1 MTAIEPTRRTEY
13 VALDSLVEDPANP
26 KSHDMPLMNASVGRF
41 GFIEPVVM
49 DERTGYIISGHGRRA
64 TIAAI
69 RDSGQAPP
77 DGVMVD
83 ADGVWLVPVV
93 RGWSSRSDTEALAA
107 LAALNRI
114 GERGGWDDGNL
125 LAVLDKIGESEDGL
139 VGIGFTD
146 SDHAVLRRL
155 AEAEAVYSIGIDSM
169 VDEFKD
175 VSGQDAVEYK
185 MEYASKITVYLRDNE
200 AIADFKDRL
209 GLEEVGRT
217 VNYPPD
223 WSPQDRRRYHDL
235 RESD

>member
-64 TIAAI
+64 TLAAI
-69 RDSGQAPP
+69 RDAGQQPP
-77 DGVMVD
+77 DGVVLNSEGD
-83 ADGVWLVPVV
+83 WLVPVV
-93 RGWSSRSDTEALAA
+93 RGWASRSDTEAHAA

-114 GERGGWDDGNL
+114 GERGGWDDVNL
-125 LAVLDKIGESEDGL
+125 LSLLDTIAEAENGL
-139 VGIGFTD
+139 VGVGFSD

-169 VDEFKD
+169 VDEFKNA
-175 VSGQDAVEYK
+175 SGQEAADYK
-185 MEYASKITVYLRDNE
+185 MEYASKITVYLRDQD
-200 AIADFKDRL
+200 AIADFGERL
-209 GLEEVGRT
+209 GLAEVGRT
-217 VNYPPD
+217 VNFPPD